1 MTKKKK
7 PPTTTKT
14 TKPNLEET
22 IEAPPEP
29 SATQKLDAAIRAKA
43 HTLMRDAIA
52 DLWSCVEKPA
62 KGELDPEVLELLA
75 GREILKP
82 PSLLEGALVG
92 QMLNGLVIR
101 SKLRIKPAPQL
112 KTFGPFVTG
121 NARTDGFF
129 PE

>member
-1 MTKKKK
+1 MKSKT
-7 PPTTTKT
+7 PTEPA
-14 TKPNLEET
+14 PNQET
-22 IEAPPEP
+22 IEAPPEL
-29 SATQKLDAAIRAKA
+29 SATQKLDTAVRAKA
-43 HTLMRDAIA
+43 HSLVQTAIA
-52 DLWSCVEKPA
+52 DLWRFVEKPA
-62 KGELDPEVLELLA
+62 KGELDPEVIELLA
-75 GREILKP
+75 GRKIPKP